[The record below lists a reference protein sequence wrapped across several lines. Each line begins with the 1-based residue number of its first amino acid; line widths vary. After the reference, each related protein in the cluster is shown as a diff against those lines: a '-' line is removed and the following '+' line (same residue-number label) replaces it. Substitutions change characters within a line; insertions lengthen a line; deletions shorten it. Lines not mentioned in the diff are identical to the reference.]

1 MKRDMELIRKILFEI
16 EKRPPFES
24 ATIKITGYDMQA
36 IAYHCEMLYEEGYIK
51 EYYATTCD
59 NFDGVLYFGVQ
70 DLTWQGQDLI
80 ETIRNDTVWKKTM
93 KTIEEKTLAVT
104 IGTVKTIATAFITA
118 TTEGIVNAIIK
129 NGGQL

>member
-24 ATIKITGYDMQA
+24 APLKITGYDMQA

-51 EYYATTCD
+51 EYSVTTCD
-59 NFDGVLYFGVQ
+59 NFDGVLYFWVQ

-93 KTIEEKTLAVT
+93 KTIEEKNACSNYWDGKNNCV
-104 IGTVKTIATAFITA
+104 
-118 TTEGIVNAIIK
+118 GIYYCN
-129 NGGQL
+129 NRGYC